1 MDLTLSCLVDTE
13 KQFSK
18 YFLDLS
24 FMFNLKLRLVISLE
38 KNTYIDYNSV
48 ALSSFSLTPC
58 VSGYFLY
65 GYFFYV

>member
-38 KNTYIDYNSV
+38 
-48 ALSSFSLTPC
+48 
-58 VSGYFLY
+58 
-65 GYFFYV
+65 